1 MPRAIFCGGVAVVM
15 KSSKRTLRRG
25 MPYDERAIALA
36 KAAWELK
43 FLGNR
48 SRMRNGYRCGS
59 EIGKAL
65 LPTEPPKPATLNQLW
80 ADIGMY
86 LAELREPEFQ
96 WGPGRRP
103 GSKSRK
109 RRTLVDAVSP
119 AAIRQRRSRERK
131 RDRKFTGN

>member
-1 MPRAIFCGGVAVVM
+1 MLAPRHFCGGVAVVM

-36 KAAWELK
+36 RR
-43 FLGNR
+43 LGIEIPLNPL
-48 SRMRNGYRCGS
+48 MLWV

-96 WGPGRRP
+96 WGRGRRP

-109 RRTLVDAVSP
+109 PRTLVDAVSQ

-131 RDRKFTGN
+131 RDRKFSGN